1 LFIKTYVH
9 DCVEIKTWFL
19 NYMINL
25 RLLARLK
32 FIVITIEALFLKLD
46 LSNFLFSEYE
56 MTFLFLFT
64 CFN

>member
-19 NYMINL
+19 NYMISL

-32 FIVITIEALFLKLD
+32 FVVITIEALFLKLD

-56 MTFLFLFT
+56 MTFVSIYLF
-64 CFN
+64 